1 MNRLFTLLILLAA
14 TAMSVA
20 ASTPY
25 SRLESKAQMFYDREE
40 WASASAMY
48 QLMLD
53 ERPTVADTYGRAIV
67 AAGMRGARREQM
79 ALMKQAIDNRLPFD
93 SVFASVERYSF
104 ALVQGTMY
112 EQFLVEVKHDYPW
125 LTRQIDG
132 RLLNYYT
139 FRRDGAKMIEYSTA
153 LLKGLPDNTTFL
165 HSLAEGYLATGQY
178 GKAVETL
185 ESILTIDPDN
195 YQALVTLGNYYL
207 TKPDPDPDKARD
219 YLKRAY
225 TVKPTPYVAG
235 LLGSL

>member
-1 MNRLFTLLILLAA
+1 MNRFLTLLILWGA
-14 TAMSVA
+14 TALSAA

-53 ERPTVADTYGRAIV
+53 ERPAVADTYGRAIV
-67 AAGMRGARREQM
+67 AAGMRGARSEQM

-93 SVFASVERYSF
+93 SVFASVERFSF

-112 EQFLVEVKHDYPW
+112 EQFLVEVKHNYPW

-139 FRRDGAKMIEYSTA
+139 FRRDGAKMIEYSNA
-153 LLKGLPDNTTFL
+153 LLEGLPDNTTFL

-178 GKAVETL
+178 AEAVKVL
-185 ESILTIDPDN
+185 ESILTTDPDN
-195 YQALVTLGNYYL
+195 YQALITLGNYYRV
-207 TKPDPDPDKARD
+207 KPDPDPAKARD
-219 YLKRAY
+219 YLERAY
-225 TVKPTPYVAG
+225 AVKPTPYVAS
-235 LLGSL
+235 LLGGV